1 MIKAYSYPK
10 KRWFILAIFM
20 FLNLTIELQ
29 WLTHAPISRVA
40 EEYYSNQL
48 GSSWLNIDSLSI
60 VYMLVFLLLSLPA
73 SYVIDT
79 YGIKKGI
86 GLAAIFTIIG
96 SVIKAFGASSL
107 MTVFIGQ
114 VFLSIAQPFIL
125 NGITALSARW
135 FPINER
141 AIASG
146 LIALAQYIGILLVM
160 IVTPMLVS
168 SVIDSETYGQGID
181 SMLMIYM
188 VPTVISAV
196 LILLFLKEKP
206 ADLPVEIETQRLGFK
221 EGLKHMFKL
230 KDAILVLILFTI
242 GLGIFNAV
250 SSLVDSISANLNIQ
264 DSDGLIGGVMIIGG
278 IIGALIVP
286 ILSDHY
292 LKRKLFLV
300 LCMAIAIPAITGL
313 AYASEISAMLEL
325 TNEMTYN
332 IALASSFVLGFSIMS
347 AGPIGFQYTAEI
359 TAPTPESTSQGIL
372 LLVGQVSGIIMV
384 VIMTINNNMYLDSMM
399 KLFVPLIIIGFIT
412 LLFTKE
418 SNIKPGE

>member
-1 MIKAYSYPK
+1 MIKAYNYPK

-96 SVIKAFGASSL
+96 SIIKAFGASSL